1 MAQFKV
7 LSTNGGA
14 HPPEQWAVTT
24 SEFLVDIDPSV
35 TGDRLIAA
43 KKLQAAVAEV
53 MMPQHTSIQNRER
66 STLGQN
72 NHEQL
77 FSVLDSHAEAEAAYE
92 KVVACAKG
100 TPWEYH
106 FLRDDVRREAVATI
120 EQHMNTVRHIERQW
134 HCHRNRG
141 NLQVESW
148 MSQHNLRGG

>member
-53 MMPQHTSIQNRER
+53 LMPHHTNTQNGER
-66 STLGQN
+66 SALGQS

-77 FSVLDSHAEAEAAYE
+77 FAPMDSHFEAEAVYE
-92 KVVACAKG
+92 KVAACAKG

-106 FLRDDVRREAVATI
+106 FQRDDVRREAIAVI
-120 EQHMNTVRHIERQW
+120 EQHTNTVKHIERQW

-148 MSQHNLRGG
+148 MAQHNLTG